1 MAECAKCATNQAEI
15 SLRFVA
21 HGRAASAAVSHG
33 DVMITSHRDTAQPGH
48 TRPRTRP
55 PPPPPCLEG
64 GPPPGPARNTPAP
77 PPSAAPGPP
86 PAFLFPFFR
95 PRVRNSPRAADG
107 GAAARSFDAKPVG
120 GVACGCGAMLCTHGD
135 YTGQARRLAPCHLPN
150 TPGPHFGPGI
160 SHPRSRYCWLLG
172 LSSRQQLASRR

>member
-1 MAECAKCATNQAEI
+1 MCHQAAEI

-64 GPPPGPARNTPAP
+64 GPPPLVVGHRVQHPVRVRLQRGVNPRDGPAAAQTPAHHTDLNTK
-77 PPSAAPGPP
+77 SEMVVA
-86 PAFLFPFFR
+86 R
-95 PRVRNSPRAADG
+95 P
-107 GAAARSFDAKPVG
+107 
-120 GVACGCGAMLCTHGD
+120 L
-135 YTGQARRLAPCHLPN
+135 
-150 TPGPHFGPGI
+150 I
-160 SHPRSRYCWLLG
+160 WLTN
-172 LSSRQQLASRR
+172 